1 MATLNYVTDPD
12 KSKSKPVADG
22 FSTARL
28 LAAVGFVMVLTG
40 TLSFWQPFLITGTLA
55 AVLLVALFWGA
66 YLKRQLGGYT
76 GDALGASVVLSELV
90 LLLFL

>member
-1 MATLNYVTDPD
+1 
-12 KSKSKPVADG
+12 
-22 FSTARL
+22 
-28 LAAVGFVMVLTG
+28 VLTG

-55 AVLLVALFWGA
+55 AVLLVALCWGA